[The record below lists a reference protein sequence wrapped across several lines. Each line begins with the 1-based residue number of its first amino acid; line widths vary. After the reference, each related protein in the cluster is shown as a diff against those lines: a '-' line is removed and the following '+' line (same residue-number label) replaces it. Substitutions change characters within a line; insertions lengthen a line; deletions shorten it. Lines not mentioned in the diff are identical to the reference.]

1 MKKNLDNR
9 LFSGLNALRSPN
21 NEKKDAKDSAWCKYR
36 LVVTELFIIGINHL
50 DAEKYGMIMFVV
62 IGCPFWLN
70 SLQAESESDQFELI
84 NIFRN

>member
-1 MKKNLDNR
+1 MKKNLPNR
-9 LFSGLNALRSPN
+9 LLSGLNALRSPN
-21 NEKKDAKDSAWCKYR
+21 NEEKDVKDSACYKWMIVVIE
-36 LVVTELFIIGINHL
+36 LVIIGINHL